1 MARKRDFEADPYRT
15 DMTPMID
22 LVFNLIVFFLVVSE
36 LSDLSLEEVT
46 LAPADQAEEAKPGP
60 EVLQL
65 NVLAAGRVKV
75 GGSAYAS
82 GQGPSSAKPSGLPP
96 LRGLL
101 ELEAARAPREPSQ
114 GLGLGLGPSTLRV
127 NLRVDAST
135 PFAEVQRVIGDC
147 QDAQLY
153 KLSLAAAKE

>member
-46 LAPADQAEEAKPGP
+46 LAPADQAKEAEPGA

-65 NVLAAGRVKV
+65 NVLGSGRVKV

-82 GQGPSSAKPSGLPP
+82 GQPPRTARPSGLPP

-101 ELEAARAPREPSQ
+101 DLEAARAPREPSQ
-114 GLGLGLGPSTLRV
+114 GLGLGPSTLRI

-135 PFAEVQRVIGDC
+135 PSSTSSAWPPPRSSSRIP
-147 QDAQLY
+147 
-153 KLSLAAAKE
+153 SP

>member
-1 MARKRDFEADPYRT
+1 MRRKRAAEADPYST
-15 DMTPMID
+15 DMTPRID

-46 LAPADQAEEAKPGP
+46 LAPADQAHDAEPGS
-60 EVLQL
+60 EILQL
-65 NVLAAGRVKV
+65 NVVGSGLVKV
-75 GGSAYAS
+75 GGSAYTA
-82 GQGPSSAKPSGLPP
+82 GQRPGGAKPSGLPT

-101 ELEAARAPREPSQ
+101 DLEAARAPREPSQ
-114 GLGLGLGPSTLRV
+114 GLGLGPSTLRV

-135 PFAEVQRVIGDC
+135 PFEEVHRVIGDC
-147 QDAQLY
+147 QDAELY